1 MQNPNFMRVISMFV
15 SMKITPGPL
24 TLPQEKREVEVR
36 LKRMEKGVQ
45 RKNELLGVLHDATF
59 TRSIEKYPIENW
71 QNIYQCVRI

>member
-1 MQNPNFMRVISMFV
+1 MFV

-45 RKNELLGVLHDATF
+45 RKNELLGVLHDVTF
-59 TRSIEKYPIENW
+59 TGSIEKYPIENW